1 MRAAPI
7 AASKL
12 NSNAESTPPSTHAEL
27 AVSESRP
34 AQHPI
39 EIEDPGPGTTH
50 MKAVAKWPYRPDQK
64 GVPSAIRLDIHN
76 IILLYIIP
84 NEP

>member
-1 MRAAPI
+1 MRAASI

-12 NSNAESTPPSTHAEL
+12 NSNAESIPPSTHEEL
-27 AVSESRP
+27 AASESRP

-39 EIEDPGPGTTH
+39 EIEDPGTTH
-50 MKAVAKWPYRPDQK
+50 MKAVVKWPYRPGQK
-64 GVPSAIRLDIHN
+64 VVPSAIRLDIHN